1 MATGGEL
8 GCRAHLG
15 RFGHDFSPQPLFR
28 YSVFMIECQNG
39 DLEGSMSG
47 RYRFVNI
54 KERILRIGEESNNSR
69 SSYIDL
75 LDLRDIPSFKILDIF
90 QISWR

>member
-1 MATGGEL
+1 
-8 GCRAHLG
+8 
-15 RFGHDFSPQPLFR
+15 
-28 YSVFMIECQNG
+28 
-39 DLEGSMSG
+39 MSG

-54 KERILRIGEESNNSR
+54 KEKILRIGEESNNSR